1 MTNKTITR
9 VELADAIV
17 REVGLTRQESGEILD
32 RMLDMIG
39 KSLEHES
46 EVKLSRFG
54 NFVVRN
60 KAARAGR
67 NPKTGVE
74 AKISARRV
82 VTFKP
87 SPMLKTKVEN
97 QE

>member
-17 REVGLTRQESGEILD
+17 REVGLTRQESGDILD

-87 SPMLKTKVEN
+87 SPMLKTKVET